1 MRIWGQ
7 AGAKI
12 YKTRSEFWEHYQN
25 LPQEI
30 QQQTDKCFQL
40 LQQDPKHPSLNFKQV
55 GKTDWSVRINRS
67 YRALAFEAEGTF
79 VWFWIGKHDEYMR
92 RIG

>member
-1 MRIWGQ
+1 M
-7 AGAKI
+7 A
-12 YKTRSEFWEHYQN
+12 
-25 LPQEI
+25 
-30 QQQTDKCFQL
+30 
-40 LQQDPKHPSLNFKQV
+40 PKHPSLNFKQV